1 MISERLQEAL
11 RFWWRHLPAIALVV
25 IPFSLLNSAAV
36 LAFGPP
42 LTLVEGQTTDVNGIT
57 LGLIFVLRTLA
68 EAALIAQLAAIVGG
82 QARGLGECALLALR
96 VAPAMLLC
104 NLIVVSAVSAAFML
118 LILPAVWLYIRLSL
132 ATFSVVLENI
142 SAGAALRLSVMRT
155 QAVQWQLLGAWLLL
169 GAAVLFASLL
179 VTALLQAAAG
189 THAGISVVMEI
200 LTALGVALLQ
210 VLLFRYYGLAR
221 EKESHRTDL

>member
-42 LTLVEGQTTDVNGIT
+42 LSITEGQATDVNGIT

-82 QARGLGECALLALR
+82 QARGLGDCALLAVR

-132 ATFSVVLENI
+132 ATFSVVLENV

-155 QAVQWQLLGAWLLL
+155 QAQQWQLLGAWLLL
-169 GAAVLFASLL
+169 AAAVLFASLIM
-179 VTALLQAAAG
+179 TALLQSVAG
-189 THAGISVVMEI
+189 NHAGIGVVMEMI
-200 LTALGVALLQ
+200 TTLGVALLQ

-221 EKESHRTDL
+221 DRERQNTDL

>member
-1 MISERLQEAL
+1 MISERLLEAL

-36 LAFGPP
+36 LVFGPP
-42 LTLVEGQTTDVNGIT
+42 LSMAEGQATDVNGIT

-68 EAALIAQLAAIVGG
+68 EAALIAQLAALIAGK
-82 QARGLGECALLALR
+82 ARGLADCALLALR

-104 NLIVVSAVSAAFML
+104 NLIVVSAVSVAFML

-132 ATFSVVLENI
+132 ATFSVVLENV
-142 SAGAALRLSVMRT
+142 SAGAALRLSVIRT
-155 QAVQWQLLGAWLLL
+155 QSQQWQLLGAWLLL
-169 GAAVLFASLL
+169 AAAVLFASLIM
-179 VTALLQAAAG
+179 TALLQSVAG
-189 THAGISVVMEI
+189 THAGIGVVMEI
-200 LTALGVALLQ
+200 ITALGVALLQ

-221 EKESHRTDL
+221 DREKQNAEL

>member
-1 MISERLQEAL
+1 MMSERLQEAL

-42 LTLVEGQTTDVNGIT
+42 LTLVEGQTTDINGIT

-68 EAALIAQLAAIVGG
+68 EAALIAQLAAIVSG
-82 QARGLGECALLALR
+82 QARGLGDCALLALR

-104 NLIVVSAVSAAFML
+104 NLVVVSAVSAAFML
-118 LILPAVWLYIRLSL
+118 LILPAIWLYIRLSL
-132 ATFSVVLENI
+132 ATFSVVLEN
-142 SAGAALRLSVMRT
+142 SSTGAALRLSLIRT

-169 GAAVLFASLL
+169 GAAVLATSLL
-179 VTALLQAAAG
+179 MTALLQAVAG
-189 THAGISVVMEI
+189 SHAGIGVLMEMV
-200 LTALGVALLQ
+200 TALGVALLQ
-210 VLLFRYYGLAR
+210 VLLFRYYGLSR
-221 EKESHRTDL
+221 DNEKQITDL

>member
-1 MISERLQEAL
+1 MISERMQEAL

-25 IPFSLLNSAAV
+25 IPFSLMNSAAV

-42 LTLVEGQTTDVNGIT
+42 ITLAAGQATDVNGIT

-68 EAALIAQLAAIVGG
+68 EAALIAQLAAIVSG
-82 QARGLGECALLALR
+82 QARGLGECALLAVR

-104 NLIVVSAVSAAFML
+104 NLVVVSAVSAAFML

-132 ATFSVVLENI
+132 ATFSVVLENT
-142 SAGAALRLSVMRT
+142 SAAAALRLSVMRT

-169 GAAVLFASLL
+169 AAAVLLASLIM
-179 VTALLQAAAG
+179 TALLQSVAG
-189 THAGISVVMEI
+189 THAGVGVIMEMT
-200 LTALGVALLQ
+200 TALGVALLQ

-221 EKESHRTDL
+221 EKEEQITDL

>member
-1 MISERLQEAL
+1 MISERLLEAL

-36 LAFGPP
+36 LVFGPP
-42 LTLVEGQTTDVNGIT
+42 LSMAEGHATDVNGIT

-68 EAALIAQLAAIVGG
+68 EAALIAQLAALIAGK
-82 QARGLGECALLALR
+82 ARGLADCALLALR

-104 NLIVVSAVSAAFML
+104 NLIVVSAVSVAFML

-132 ATFSVVLENI
+132 ATFSVVLENV
-142 SAGAALRLSVMRT
+142 SAGAALRLSVIRT
-155 QAVQWQLLGAWLLL
+155 QSQQWQLLGAWLLL
-169 GAAVLFASLL
+169 AAAVLFASLIM
-179 VTALLQAAAG
+179 TALLQSVAG
-189 THAGISVVMEI
+189 THAGIGVVMEI
-200 LTALGVALLQ
+200 ITALGVALLQ

-221 EKESHRTDL
+221 DREKQNAEL

>member
-42 LTLVEGQTTDVNGIT
+42 LAMVEGQATDVNGVT

-104 NLIVVSAVSAAFML
+104 NLVVVSAVSAAFML
-118 LILPAVWLYIRLSL
+118 LILPAAWLYIRLSL

-142 SAGAALRLSVMRT
+142 SAGAALRLSVIRT
-155 QAVQWQLLGAWLLL
+155 QAVQWPLLGAWLLL
-169 GAAVLFASLL
+169 GAAVLIASLIM
-179 VTALLQAAAG
+179 TALLQSVVG
-189 THAGISVVMEI
+189 THAGIGVVMEI

-221 EKESHRTDL
+221 DEEKHRTNL

>member
-179 VTALLQAAAG
+179 VTALLQSAAG

>member
-25 IPFSLLNSAAV
+25 IPFSLLNSAAALV
-36 LAFGPP
+36 FGPP
-42 LTLVEGQTTDVNGIT
+42 LTMTEGQATDVNGIT

-68 EAALIAQLAAIVGG
+68 EAALIAQLAAIAGG
-82 QARGLGECALLALR
+82 QARGLGDCALLALR

-132 ATFSVVLENI
+132 ATFSVVLENV

-155 QAVQWQLLGAWLLL
+155 QAQQWQLLGAWLLL
-169 GAAVLFASLL
+169 AAAVLFASLI
-179 VTALLQAAAG
+179 VTALLQSVAG
-189 THAGISVVMEI
+189 THAGIGVVMEMI
-200 LTALGVALLQ
+200 TALGVALLQ

-221 EKESHRTDL
+221 DREKQITDL

>member
-1 MISERLQEAL
+1 MIFERLQEAL

-42 LTLVEGQTTDVNGIT
+42 ITLTEGQATDVNGLT

-68 EAALIAQLAAIVGG
+68 EAALITQLAAIVGG

-104 NLIVVSAVSAAFML
+104 NLIVVSTVSVAFML
-118 LILPAVWLYIRLSL
+118 LILPAIWLYIRLSL
-132 ATFSVVLENI
+132 ATFSVALENT
-142 SAGAALRLSVMRT
+142 SAGAALRLSVKRT
-155 QAVQWQLLGAWLLL
+155 QAQQWQLLGAWLLL
-169 GAAVLFASLL
+169 AAAVLLASLIM
-179 VTALLQAAAG
+179 TALLQSVAG
-189 THAGISVVMEI
+189 NHAGIGVIMEMV
-200 LTALGVALLQ
+200 TALGVALLQ

-221 EKESHRTDL
+221 DRERQITDL

>member
-1 MISERLQEAL
+1 MISERLQESL

-42 LTLVEGQTTDVNGIT
+42 LSVVDGQATGVNGIT

-68 EAALIAQLAAIVGG
+68 EAALIAQLAALLGG
-82 QARGLGECALLALR
+82 RARGLGDCALLALR

-104 NLIVVSAVSAAFML
+104 NLIVVSAVSVAFML

-132 ATFSVVLENI
+132 ATFSVVLENV
-142 SAGAALRLSVMRT
+142 SAGAALRLSVTRT
-155 QAVQWQLLGAWLLL
+155 QSQQWQLLGAWVLLA
-169 GAAVLFASLL
+169 AAVLFASLIL
-179 VTALLQAAAG
+179 TALLQSVAG
-189 THAGISVVMEI
+189 THAGIGVVMEI
-200 LTALGVALLQ
+200 ITALGVALLQ

-221 EKESHRTDL
+221 EREKQNTEL